1 MNSSKITSKIL
12 SFVFMAAFAGV
23 TIGNFFTHDLSFYYD
38 AYSYIQT
45 SQRSILSLDI
55 LFGWR
60 HPVIPVIYKLL
71 QRDIVAI
78 ALFQAMLYIAAW
90 IFLARVASGIVRS
103 AGLKLL
109 TVFSLLFI
117 GLIPEFLIW
126 NNIILSESI
135 SMSLF
140 IVFSGFL
147 LLFHRS
153 NSRAALLGILIS
165 ATLLAFNKDVGSYIV
180 LLYSAY
186 FFASYLVGKAKRW
199 QHLLVGGFFVLLFVM
214 ASFTS
219 EHLRNVYDE
228 NNIPIE
234 KRYQV
239 PLLNIYK
246 FRVLSDP
253 WTTGIFKNYGMPY
266 SEDLQRMQTNE
277 SWDVLLFQEDK
288 FSAFSAWVLRKG
300 KRCYARFLLLHPL
313 HSLAAVIE
321 DSDKIFLL
329 SAKSGIFKYAAAPKM
344 KNGWQF
350 KIDHSYPNRSYHWA
364 GDRKELL
371 AALRIRGIF
380 HSILPLGTILLVLA
394 AGMILL
400 LFFNFRRRALDH
412 DAAFFFMFFLVAA
425 PHMLVSFF
433 GDAIEIERHCS
444 GALLHLLVALVL
456 VNVVL
461 LGNITERKNGS
472 P

>member
-1 MNSSKITSKIL
+1 
-12 SFVFMAAFAGV
+12 MAAFACV
-23 TIGNFFTHDLSFYYD
+23 TIGNFVTHDLSFYYD

-45 SQRSILSLDI
+45 SQRNILSLDI

-90 IFLARVASGIVRS
+90 IFLALVACGIAKS
-103 AGLKLL
+103 SGLKLL

-140 IVFSGFL
+140 IIFSGFL

-153 NSRAALLGILIS
+153 ESKAALGGILIS
-165 ATLLAFNKDVGSYIV
+165 ATLLAFNKDIGSYIV

-186 FFASYLVGKAKRW
+186 YFAAYVVGKAKRW
-199 QHLLVGGFFVLLFVM
+199 QTLLVGGFFVLLFVM

-228 NNIPIE
+228 NSIPIE

-266 SEDLQRMQTNE
+266 SDDLQITQTDE
-277 SWDVLLFQEDK
+277 KWDVLLFQEDK
-288 FSAFSAWVLRKG
+288 FSAFSAWVLRNG
-300 KRCYARFLLLHPL
+300 KRYYARFLLLHPL
-313 HSLAAVIE
+313 HSLATVIG
-321 DSDKIFLL
+321 DIDKIFLL
-329 SAKSGIFKYAAAPKM
+329 SAKSGIFKYAAAPKK
-344 KNGWQF
+344 KNGWRF
-350 KIDHSYPNRSYHWA
+350 KIDHSYPNRSYHRA
-364 GDRKELL
+364 RNRKELL

-380 HSILPLGTILLVLA
+380 HSILPLGPILAFLA

-400 LFFNFRRRALDH
+400 LFFNFRLRVLDH
-412 DAAFFFMFFLVAA
+412 DAAFFPVFLLVAVS
-425 PHMLVSFF
+425 HLLLSFF

-456 VNVVL
+456 FNVDL
-461 LGNITERKNGS
+461 LGNIVERKNGS